1 MLDGIQSAIQGV
13 RGAVTRQAE
22 AARHISQVGAVGIG
36 ESQADDDSNTPPVTP
51 VEEDHEVR
59 NDLDEERAVV
69 EQIAAR
75 RELEANAAV
84 LKAQKKAQDHLL
96 DLFA

>member
-13 RGAVTRQAE
+13 RGAVARQAD
-22 AARHISQVGAVGIG
+22 AARHISQLGAVGVG

-51 VEEDHEVR
+51 AEEDHEVR
-59 NDLDEERAVV
+59 NEADLERAVV
-69 EQIAAR
+69 EQVAAR
-75 RELEANAAV
+75 HELEANAAT